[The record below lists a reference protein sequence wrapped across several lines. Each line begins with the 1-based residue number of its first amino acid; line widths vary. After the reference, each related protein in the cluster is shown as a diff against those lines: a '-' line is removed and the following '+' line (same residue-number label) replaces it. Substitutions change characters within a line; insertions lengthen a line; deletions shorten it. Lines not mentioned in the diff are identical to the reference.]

1 MIFNGCC
8 ILIYTYGW
16 ELMKS
21 MGSHGSLI
29 TDICDEEC
37 DGLTLCEQLLE
48 GYDCTHSYVTFE
60 LLSLRFL
67 CHFIDI

>member
-1 MIFNGCC
+1 MISGGYC
-8 ILIYTYGW
+8 ILIYTHGW

-29 TDICDEEC
+29 TDICDAKC

-48 GYDCTHSYVTFE
+48 GYDCTHCYVTFE
-60 LLSLRFL
+60 VLSLRFL
-67 CHFIDI
+67 CRFIDI